1 MLVNFNPQAGNNQ
14 NFGMAIHSNEAV
26 DKLLMSRIKSK
37 AVLNQLSDI
46 VNTQADNK
54 LVDINL
60 FVNPDGKSLSANVV
74 SNDTKNFLCKS
85 YSENFFSS
93 LFGGPLG
100 FIKKLSKIAKKEA
113 DKLAKADLNYD
124 DVFNKMK

>member
-1 MLVNFNPQAGNNQ
+1 MQVNFNPQQNRQ
-14 NFGMAIHSNEAV
+14 NFGMAIHSNEVV

-46 VNTQADNK
+46 VMTQADNK
-54 LVDINL
+54 LVDITL
-60 FVNPDGKSLSANVV
+60 FVQPNGKSLSANVY
-74 SNDTKNFLCKS
+74 SNDPKNSFCKS
-85 YSENFFSS
+85 YTENFFSN

-100 FIKKLSKIAKKEA
+100 FIEKLSKIAKKEA
-113 DKLAKADLNYD
+113 DKLAKADLNFD